1 LISSYPSG
9 DFAFHHS
16 VVQTTTVPVM
26 RLEKGGGR
34 ADRPLRGRGQTFD
47 RRLSVLC
54 PMIRA

>member
-1 LISSYPSG
+1 
-9 DFAFHHS
+9 
-16 VVQTTTVPVM
+16 M

-34 ADRPLRGRGQTFD
+34 ADRPLPGSGQTFD